1 MLQRINWKLNMD
13 TNDIAT
19 IRDVDFVKQKVTPEE
34 WRVRVD
40 LAACYWLVRGKGW
53 NMNMLALL
61 KMQKNERPS
70 LVTWATRLQ
79 C

>member
-40 LAACYWLVRGKGW
+40 LAACYWLVRGKAW